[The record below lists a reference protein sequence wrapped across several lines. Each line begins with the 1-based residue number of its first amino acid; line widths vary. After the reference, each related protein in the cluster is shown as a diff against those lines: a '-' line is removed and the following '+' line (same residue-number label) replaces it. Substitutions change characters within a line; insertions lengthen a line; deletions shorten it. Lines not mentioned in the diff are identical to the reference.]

1 MLPNYVSVIVKY
13 IPPSAVKGS
22 RVKLTFSLAE
32 KSKTIDYSHEFNSAE
47 EVATAFLAS
56 YGIKPIGRTS
66 LSNGSDAAL
75 IFDWDN
81 FAPIQHIF
89 CKR

>member
-56 YGIKPIGRTS
+56 YGITPIGRTS

-75 IFDWDN
+75 LFDWDA
-81 FAPIQHIF
+81 FTPLKETI
-89 CKR
+89 CPR